1 MSANQL
7 IKDLIA
13 YANDLA
19 DIGADREAR
28 AIVTFLEKV
37 RKNLKAE

>member
-13 YANDLA
+13 YANELVDM
-19 DIGADREAR
+19 GADREAR
-28 AIVTFLEKV
+28 AIVTFLDRVK
-37 RKNLKAE
+37 KNL

>member
-13 YANDLA
+13 YANELA

-28 AIVTFLEKV
+28 AIVNFLDKI
-37 RKNLKAE
+37 RKNLK